1 MPSSRAASLENKL
14 AEQVSVLTP
23 TQKKELLDFA
33 TFLATRRQ
41 SGRPHKISSMEV
53 FSSIIGIAPG
63 GAGETYIAANHDKYL
78 YGEDPL

>member
-1 MPSSRAASLENKL
+1 MPSSRAALLDNKL

-33 TFLATRRQ
+33 TFLATRRHY
-41 SGRPHKISSMEV
+41 GKPHKTSSMDA
-53 FSSIIGIAPG
+53 FSTIIGIAPG
-63 GAGETYIAANHDKYL
+63 GAGETDIAANHDKYL